1 VTQRAAWRDL
11 VKLATDQSAD
21 RLVDPELLSLDIG
34 EAAEFGY
41 SATLLSRVAV
51 FGANGNFAGRG
62 LQLLGDALVGI
73 RQPARKNARIVD
85 RSSVM
90 HLNLKVK
97 LDFQYELRETAAKN
111 RVKMQDL
118 LGQAF
123 DANAFDASAA
133 AKDNLRQR
141 CRSFTQTVLQWDAV
155 SKIN

>member
-1 VTQRAAWRDL
+1 MKPPTLDTLRRFL
-11 VKLATDQSAD
+11 VG
-21 RLVDPELLSLDIG
+21 SL
-34 EAAEFGY
+34 Y
-41 SATLLSRVAV
+41 SERMETSPGAV
-51 FGANGNFAGRG
+51 LR
-62 LQLLGDALVGI
+62 LLGDALVGI

-97 LDFQYELRETAAKN
+97 LDFQYELRETAVKN

-123 DANAFDASAA
+123 DTNVFDASAA

-141 CRSFTQTVLQWDAV
+141 CRSFTQTVLQWDAG